1 MDDHQIRLIV
11 AAIIIFLVTIV
22 YCWVLFQIM
31 QRVPRDKHQFPSW
44 FIWLF
49 LIPWI
54 GLVFQL
60 IMLPF
65 GIPNTFKRAFP
76 NNQDAIRDADN
87 LFKMG
92 LTQVVLTVFG
102 MFLPIPPINHIASV
116 AGFIL
121 WIVYWVM
128 IVKFKNKYLTAAK

>member
-11 AAIIIFLVTIV
+11 IAIAIFFITVV
-22 YCWVLFQIM
+22 YCWILFQIM
-31 QRVPRDKHQFPSW
+31 QRIPRDKHQFPSW

-49 LIPWI
+49 LIPWV
-54 GLVFQL
+54 GLIFQL

-65 GIPNTFKRAFP
+65 GIPNTFKKAFP
-76 NNQDAIRDADN
+76 NNQNAISAAEN
-87 LFKMG
+87 LFKLG
-92 LTQVVLTVFG
+92 LAQVILTIFG
-102 MFLPIPPINHIASV
+102 MFLPIPPINHIAAV

-128 IVKFKNKYLTAAK
+128 IVKFKNVYLKNS

>member
-128 IVKFKNKYLTAAK
+128 IVKFKNTYLKNA

>member
-1 MDDHQIRLIV
+1 MDDHQIGLIV
-11 AAIIIFLVTIV
+11 TAVAIFFITVV

-31 QRVPRDKHQFPSW
+31 QRIPRDKHQFPSW

-49 LIPWI
+49 LIPWV
-54 GLVFQL
+54 GLIFQL

-76 NNQDAIRDADN
+76 NNQNAISAAET
-87 LFKMG
+87 LFKLG
-92 LTQVVLTVFG
+92 LAQVILTIFG
-102 MFLPIPPINHIASV
+102 MFLPIPPVNHIAAV
-116 AGFIL
+116 TGFVL

-128 IVKFKNKYLTAAK
+128 IVKFKNAYLKNL

>member
-128 IVKFKNKYLTAAK
+128 IVKFKNTYLKNT